1 MAYYVKV
8 KPSVRDRILPK
19 YITGTKAADGNIIL
33 FQSDLNSVDGLTLSD
48 RASVV
53 GGVLLTPQ
61 EAKQE
66 IDGTCE
72 HPAECY
78 DPEEKKSDITPD
90 EEEETPMEE
99 IEESNNE
106 EESEVN
112 NG

>member
-48 RASVV
+48 RAAAV

-78 DPEEKKSDITPD
+78 DPEERKESEKDVN
-90 EEEETPMEE
+90 EE
-99 IEESNNE
+99 ISDNNQ